1 MIGIFVNPVILCVL
15 LYLVARHNA
24 EYDFGTVFFVS
35 LGVTISGFFAVALVG
50 PILGGIVQLALAGYL
65 LVRFCY
71 VTLKQT
77 IIVLIAFVACQLVLA
92 YALARTLR

>member
-1 MIGIFVNPVILCVL
+1 MIAVFVNPVILCVL

-35 LGVTISGFFAVALVG
+35 LGITIAGWFFVAFVG
-50 PILGGIVQLALAGYL
+50 PIIGLVGQLVLAGYL

-71 VTLKQT
+71 VTLKQAV
-77 IIVLIAFVACQLVLA
+77 IVLAAFLACQV
-92 YALARTLR
+92 ALLFAAAALLW